1 MREREQDMA
10 DTPPTE
16 AAPATMGERLR
27 AAREELGL
35 DLAEIAARTRIQ
47 LRHLAAIENSDFGA
61 LPSPAYAIGFSK
73 AYARAVG
80 IDETMVARDL
90 RGRLSNGP
98 MREAPA
104 RPLDLEE
111 PSRLPGRG
119 LTIGLVIGFLVLVI
133 AAAAYYG
140 GMMPMGADDR
150 AAVAEDLGVRPAAV
164 QPIPAATSAARAPA
178 DGPVVLTATG
188 EVWVRIYD
196 AANTTLLIRTLQPG
210 DRFEVPANADRPM
223 INVGRPDLL
232 AVTVGGQ
239 AVAPLG
245 TAERAIKDVEI
256 SAAALLARGSAAPAP
271 APATPS
277 ATAARPDRGT
287 GRSARTTPTVRAN
300 PTPAP
305 SAVSDTPAAPAA
317 PPASAAT
324 TDGAAVPAPE

>member
-1 MREREQDMA
+1 MA

-27 AAREELGL
+27 AAREEQGL
-35 DLAEIAARTRIQ
+35 ELAEIAARTRIQ

-104 RPLDLEE
+104 RPQDLEE

-140 GMMPMGADDR
+140 GMVPMGADDR

-164 QPIPAATSAARAPA
+164 QPVPAATPAAQAPA
-178 DGPVVLTATG
+178 GGPVVLTATG

-196 AANTTLLIRTLQPG
+196 AANTTLLIRTLQQG

-271 APATPS
+271 APTMP
-277 ATAARPDRGT
+277 TASVARPDRGAS
-287 GRSARTTPTVRAN
+287 RSTRVTPSVRPS

-305 SAVSDTPAAPAA
+305 SAVSDAPGTTG
-317 PPASAAT
+317 AT
-324 TDGAAVPAPE
+324 EGAAVSAPE